1 VWGGIPL
8 SKVRTTGRGGGKFKV
23 RDQDLENPTRK
34 VTTWRDGAAIPCP
47 KLGQGRSRAGQQR
60 SGEIDAAQARG
71 EVGTCVPPPWPR
83 PSSPRRQG
91 TASIWMMRAALSQTI
106 VPDRSSSAMAELNFV
121 LAASSPCRGSG
132 SEPSIQAAMAVL
144 IRDVPAW
151 RMARRSHSVCL
162 GLPPTIGSLSRPQPE
177 SAPAMSEATER
188 GCMNLIRVIRNVSYA
203 VGMKCTRCQ
212 RSRVS

>member
-1 VWGGIPL
+1 MWGGIPL
-8 SKVRTTGRGGGKFKV
+8 SKVRTTGRGGRKFKV

-132 SEPSIQAAMAVL
+132 ERTFDPGRHGGLDPRCAGLAHGTQI
-144 IRDVPAW
+144 P
-151 RMARRSHSVCL
+151 L
-162 GLPPTIGSLSRPQPE
+162 GLPRPSSHDRFSFAT
-177 SAPAMSEATER
+177 SA
-188 GCMNLIRVIRNVSYA
+188 
-203 VGMKCTRCQ
+203 
-212 RSRVS
+212 